1 MIISRFRRFLHVIA
15 NCYGRTRPA
24 VLLGII
30 LSLALVLVGCG
41 SGGSGGSSNGNGN
54 GNGNNGGGTPLPSPT
69 ADPLLTSSEAE
80 DSVKLDVA
88 DPIDKVYA
96 IAVVSDAII
105 DDTTRGSFTIAL
117 DGGAQDKRLRNLC
130 SSPLASDSTLSAAL
144 SAFLVCDSA
153 NVWLF
158 LPGDDGDDLPDGLPA
173 NFAINGAVGSLS
185 YPAAGGATSDLE
197 RIITYS
203 LDVTAPDDAVWSL
216 HAAEIDFPRLPTNI
230 QTRLRSAAEGGPS
243 ETGAGDYLIYD
254 PVPETYSIRH
264 DVADARASN
273 PNIYDIEGTVISN
286 FAFDRIPD
294 CGSERTRL
302 LSLTPP
308 ERGDTV
314 SPTRPE
320 SDTSDTLYCVNTRL
334 GAFTGDSGVSDSA
347 QFTFHPDEAFPEE

>member
-1 MIISRFRRFLHVIA
+1 MIISRFRRFVHIIA
-15 NCYGRTRPA
+15 NCYRGTHPA

-41 SGGSGGSSNGNGN
+41 GG
-54 GNGNNGGGTPLPSPT
+54 NGGGTPLPQPT

-80 DSVKLDVA
+80 DSVNLNVA

-117 DGGAQDKRLRNLC
+117 NGGAQDKRLRNLC

-158 LPGDDGDDLPDGLPA
+158 LPGDDGDDLPASLPA
-173 NFAINGAVGSLS
+173 SFAINGAVGSLS
-185 YPAAGGATSDLE
+185 YPAASGATSDLA
-197 RIITYS
+197 RMLNYR
-203 LDVTAPDDAVWSL
+203 LDVRAPDDAVWSL

-243 ETGAGDYLIYD
+243 ETGTGDYLIYD
-254 PVPETYSIRH
+254 PEPETYRIRH
-264 DVADARASN
+264 DVAVARAGSTVF
-273 PNIYDIEGTVISN
+273 YDIEGGDISSFN
-286 FAFDRIPD
+286 FDRIPD
-294 CGSERTRL
+294 CGSEQTRQIAL
-302 LSLTPP
+302 FVDDQSFTPNP
-308 ERGDTV
+308 
-314 SPTRPE
+314 SMPAA
-320 SDTSDTLYCVNTRL
+320 DTSDTLYCVRTIVV
-334 GAFTGDSGVSDSA
+334 TIGDSGVSDSA
-347 QFTFHPDEAFPEE
+347 QFTFHPDEPLPEE